1 DFTKERNKNDRVDQ
15 ENATAPALK
24 VVESVE
30 GG

>member
-1 DFTKERNKNDRVDQ
+1 MTDRVDQ

-30 GG
+30 